1 MESEFDQR
9 LIKLRE
15 QFQLKEKELEEIQTR
30 FVPQMD
36 TDVLRLKMLS
46 ELEGPHRKEL
56 ESKQALIDEQA
67 TNLFTLKRKYED
79 LRADSESNR
88 VF

>member
-1 MESEFDQR
+1 
-9 LIKLRE
+9 
-15 QFQLKEKELEEIQTR
+15 
-30 FVPQMD
+30 MD

-67 TNLFTLKRKYED
+67 TNLFTLKRK
-79 LRADSESNR
+79 
-88 VF
+88 